1 MIPIGLA
8 LELPSPKVANAVD
21 DLVGRART
29 AADAGLASLWLGQMY
44 DIDALTAVALIGRE
58 VADVTLGTAVTT
70 TYSRHPIT
78 MSSQAKT
85 TNAATGGRLTL
96 GIGVSH
102 RRPVEQRYGYG
113 FDRPARHL
121 REYLTA
127 LLPLM
132 RGDEVSF
139 HGQTLTADTV
149 GFSTRVAGSTP
160 PPPVLIAALG
170 PVMLRVAGELAD
182 GTTTWLAGLRTIAE
196 HITPAITA
204 ASGSRPSPQIVAALP
219 VCVTSEPGAVRD
231 RAAAGLAFYASI
243 PSYRAVLDREGVTS
257 PAEVAIIGDEREV
270 EHAITRLADAGVTHF
285 VANTSS
291 FTTAEERARTIGF
304 LGSLW
309 ARGGRSQP
317 SSSDV

>member
-8 LELPSPKVANAVD
+8 LDLPSPTIANAVD
-21 DLVGRART
+21 DLVGRARI

-58 VADVTLGTAVTT
+58 ITRVTLGTAVTT

-78 MSSQAKT
+78 MASQAKT
-85 TNAATGGRLTL
+85 ANAATGGRLAL

-102 RRPVEQRYGYG
+102 RRPVEQRYGYS

-127 LLPLM
+127 LLPLL
-132 RGDEVSF
+132 RGDEVSV

-149 GFSTRVAGSTP
+149 GFSSQVAGSTP

-170 PVMLRVAGELAD
+170 PLMLRVAGELAD
-182 GTTTWLAGLRTIAE
+182 GTTTWLAGLRTIAQ
-196 HITPAITA
+196 HIVPAITA
-204 ASGSRPSPQIVAALP
+204 ASGSRPAPQIVAALP
-219 VCVTSEPGAVRD
+219 VCVTGEPGAARD
-231 RAAAGLAFYASI
+231 RAAIGLAFYANI

-270 EHAITRLADAGVTHF
+270 EHAITRLADAGVTHL
-285 VANTSS
+285 VANPSS

-304 LGSLW
+304 LGSL
-309 ARGGRSQP
+309 S
-317 SSSDV
+317 V

>member
-8 LELPSPKVANAVD
+8 LDLPSPTVANAVD
-21 DLVGRART
+21 DLVGRARI
-29 AADAGLASLWLGQMY
+29 ADQAGLASLWLGQMY
-44 DIDALTAVALIGRE
+44 DIDALTALALVGRE
-58 VADVTLGTAVTT
+58 VPRVTLGTAVTT
-70 TYSRHPIT
+70 THSRHPIT

-113 FDRPARHL
+113 FDHPARHL

-127 LLPLM
+127 LLPLL

-204 ASGSRPSPQIVAALP
+204 ASGSRPAPQIVAALP
-219 VCVTSEPGAVRD
+219 VCVTSEPAAARD
-231 RAAAGLAFYASI
+231 R
-243 PSYRAVLDREGVTS
+243 
-257 PAEVAIIGDEREV
+257 
-270 EHAITRLADAGVTHF
+270 ADAGVTHF
-285 VANTSS
+285 VATPPRSPPRRNEPAPSASSAACQHDPPKRSSTSS
-291 FTTAEERARTIGF
+291 LVR
-304 LGSLW
+304 
-309 ARGGRSQP
+309 P
-317 SSSDV
+317 NSSSAYR

>member
-1 MIPIGLA
+1 MVSTMIPIGVILD
-8 LELPSPKVANAVD
+8 LPSPEVANAVD
-21 DLVGRART
+21 DLAARARI

-58 VADVTLGTAVTT
+58 VTRVTLGTNVAI

-85 TNAATGGRLTL
+85 TQAATGGRLTL

-102 RRPVEQRYGYG
+102 RRPIEQRYGYS
-113 FDRPARHL
+113 FDRPARHM

-127 LLPLM
+127 LLPLL
-132 RGDEVSF
+132 RGDDVSF
-139 HGQTLTADTV
+139 HGQTLTADTA

-204 ASGSRPSPQIVAALP
+204 ASGSRPAPQIVAALP
-219 VCVTSEPGAVRD
+219 VCVTSDPSDARD
-231 RAAAGLAFYASI
+231 RAAAALAFYANI
-243 PSYRAVLDREGVTS
+243 PNYRAVLDREGATS
-257 PAEVAIIGDEREV
+257 AAEVAIIGDEQEV
-270 EHAITRLADAGVTHF
+270 EHAIKRLADAGVTHF
-285 VANTSS
+285 VANPSS

-304 LGSLW
+304 LGSLS
-309 ARGGRSQP
+309 A
-317 SSSDV
+317 

>member
-1 MIPIGLA
+1 MVSSMIPIGLA
-8 LELPSPKVANAVD
+8 LDLPSPEVTNAVD
-21 DLVGRART
+21 DLVARARI

-44 DIDALTAVALIGRE
+44 DIDALTAIAVIGRE
-58 VADVTLGTAVTT
+58 VTRVMLGTAVTT

-85 TNAATGGRLTL
+85 TQAATGGRLTL

-102 RRPVEQRYGYG
+102 RRPVEQRYGYS
-113 FDRPARHL
+113 FDRPARHM

-127 LLPLM
+127 LLPLL

-139 HGQTLTADTV
+139 HGQTLTADTA
-149 GFSTRVAGSTP
+149 GFSARVAGSTP

-204 ASGSRPSPQIVAALP
+204 ASGSRPAPHIVAALP
-219 VCVTSEPGAVRD
+219 VCVTSEPSALRD
-231 RAAAGLAFYASI
+231 RAAAGLAFYGNI
-243 PSYRAVLDREGVTS
+243 PSYRAVLDREGATS
-257 PAEVAIIGDEREV
+257 AAEVAIIGDEHEV
-270 EHAITRLADAGVTHF
+270 EHAIKRLADAGVTHF
-285 VANTSS
+285 VANPSS

-304 LGSLW
+304 LGSLS
-309 ARGGRSQP
+309 A
-317 SSSDV
+317 